1 MPSASTIQNQF
12 AKALKRV
19 RAATGRTQEDFA
31 LVSSRTY
38 ISSLERGQKSP
49 TLKKIDE
56 LAQVLGIHPLTLLT
70 LSYAV
75 ADSERFED
83 EILDSV
89 KRELSEL
96 RRRQ

>member
-56 LAQVLGIHPLTLLT
+56 LAHVLGVHPLTLLT
-70 LSYAV
+70 LAYVTSASAGPENETINRV
-75 ADSERFED
+75 R
-83 EILDSV
+83 
-89 KRELSEL
+89 RELTEL
-96 RRRQ
+96 R

>member
-1 MPSASTIQNQF
+1 MPSAPQIQNQF

-56 LAQVLGIHPLTLLT
+56 LAHVLGVHPLTLLT
-70 LSYAV
+70 LAYVTSASAGPENETV
-75 ADSERFED
+75 SR
-83 EILDSV
+83 V
-89 KRELSEL
+89 RRELTEL
-96 RRRQ
+96 R

>member
-1 MPSASTIQNQF
+1 MPSAPKIQNQF

-38 ISSLERGQKSP
+38 VSSLERGQKSP

-56 LAQVLGIHPLTLLT
+56 LAQVLGVHPLTLLT
-70 LSYAV
+70 LAYTSS
-75 ADSERFED
+75 DSAGPENEPIAR
-83 EILDSV
+83 V
-89 KRELSEL
+89 RRELTEL
-96 RRRQ
+96 R

>member
-1 MPSASTIQNQF
+1 MPSASQIQNQF

-56 LAQVLGIHPLTLLT
+56 LAQVLGVHPLTLLT
-70 LSYAV
+70 LAYVTS
-75 ADSERFED
+75 DSAGPENETISR
-83 EILDSV
+83 V
-89 KRELSEL
+89 RRELTEL
-96 RRRQ
+96 R